1 VGGTMTFEEATG
13 GGCTVRVIVPPRPAV
28 DSQTPASGHLRAA

>member
-1 VGGTMTFEEATG
+1 MTFEETSG

-28 DSQTPASGHLRAA
+28 DGQAPATGHLRAA

>member
-1 VGGTMTFEEATG
+1 MTFEETTG

-28 DSQTPASGHLRAA
+28 DGQAGAPGQLRAA

>member
-1 VGGTMTFEEATG
+1 MAFEETAG

-28 DSQTPASGHLRAA
+28 DGQTPASGQLRAA

>member
-1 VGGTMTFEEATG
+1 MTFEETTG

-28 DSQTPASGHLRAA
+28 EGQTPAPGQLRAA